1 MAKQLTKEEFIEV
14 AKEFGYDTD
23 GEYSNYVAIYLN
35 NERAANNLI
44 AYLDAETKRGGCYGV
59 RLNVSGAICT
69 RGIGRTLASKEAL
82 KNHLKRVEKDTLFWK
97 KQYKLRLIKSIGQD
111 E

>member
-35 NERAANNLI
+35 NERNENI
-44 AYLDAETKRGGCYGV
+44 VIRP
-59 RLNVSGAICT
+59 
-69 RGIGRTLASKEAL
+69 
-82 KNHLKRVEKDTLFWK
+82 
-97 KQYKLRLIKSIGQD
+97 
-111 E
+111 

>member
-35 NERAANNLI
+35 NERNENNLI
-44 AYLDAETKRGGCYGV
+44 AWLDAERKRGGCYDV
-59 RLNVSGAICT
+59 RLLSIEEICT
-69 RGIGRTLASKEAL
+69 RNNGRTLASKEAL
-82 KNHLKRVEKDTLFWK
+82 KNHLKRVEKDTLYWK
-97 KQYKLRLIKSIGQD
+97 KQYKLKLIKLIGQD

>member
-14 AKEFGYDTD
+14 TKEFGYDIV
-23 GEYSNYVAIYLN
+23 GENSSYVAIYLN
-35 NERAANNLI
+35 NEINSDNLI
-44 AYLDAETKRGGCYGV
+44 AWLDAKSKIGGCYDI
-59 RLNVSGAICT
+59 RLDYLGYICT
-69 RGIGRTLASKEAL
+69 RDNERILASKEAL
-82 KNHLKRVEKDTLFWK
+82 KNHLKRVEKDTLYWK

>member
-1 MAKQLTKEEFIEV
+1 MVKQLTKEEFIEV
-14 AKEFGYDTD
+14 AKEFGYNTD

-35 NERAANNLI
+35 NERNANNLI
-44 AYLDAETKRGGCYGV
+44 AWLDVETKRGGCYDI
-59 RLNVSGAICT
+59 RLDCMGAICT
-69 RGIGRTLASKEAL
+69 RGIGRTLASKEAF
-82 KNHLKRVEKDTLFWK
+82 KNYLKRIEKDILFWK

>member
-35 NERAANNLI
+35 NERAADNLI
-44 AYLDAETKRGGCYGV
+44 AWLDAETKRDGCYDI
-59 RLNVSGAICT
+59 RLDCMVDHLEDLYKKRTRYYKKAQIKNIALQEHIYDSSGI
-69 RGIGRTLASKEAL
+69 
-82 KNHLKRVEKDTLFWK
+82 
-97 KQYKLRLIKSIGQD
+97 
-111 E
+111 

>member
-23 GEYSNYVAIYLN
+23 GENCVAVYLN
-35 NERAANNLI
+35 NERAADNLI
-44 AYLDAETKRGGCYGV
+44 AYLDAETKRGGCYDI
-59 RLNVSGAICT
+59 RLDCMGAICT
-69 RGIGRTLASKEAL
+69 RGNGRKLASKEAL
-82 KNHLKRVEKDTLFWK
+82 KNHLKIVEKDTLYWK
-97 KQYKLRLIKSIGQD
+97 KQYKLRLIKLIGQD